1 MWNSKL
7 CFNIYIG
14 SNQQGEQFTKN
25 EGEKC
30 NKMAPKIIVILQ
42 LNDIR
47 GRITVVSAD
56 QIGSSSEESNS
67 IPIVKD
73 TVALWQRPGKTL

>member
-1 MWNSKL
+1 
-7 CFNIYIG
+7 
-14 SNQQGEQFTKN
+14 
-25 EGEKC
+25 
-30 NKMAPKIIVILQ
+30 MAPKIIVILQ